1 MHKTDNTANM
11 LNSSAQSIILQALL
25 RRRAAVQSQLEE
37 ALAQPGSYS
46 IQGSYSE
53 TARAV
58 TEYRDEIARLDAQIR
73 AVTSGQ
79 GDLSYQYPTH
89 V

>member
-1 MHKTDNTANM
+1 M
-11 LNSSAQSIILQALL
+11 LNIEVQSNILTVLL
-25 RRRAAVQSQLEE
+25 KRRAVVQQQLDV
-37 ALAQPGSYS
+37 ALTSPASYS

-58 TEYRDEIARLDAQIR
+58 ADYRDQVARLDAQIR
-73 AVTSGQ
+73 AIASGQ
-79 GDLSYQYPTH
+79 GDVTYNYPTK

>member
-1 MHKTDNTANM
+1 M
-11 LNSSAQSIILQALL
+11 LDPQAQSLILQTLL
-25 RRRAAVQSQLEE
+25 RRRAQVMRQLDD

-53 TARAV
+53 TARSVAD
-58 TEYRDEIARLDAQIR
+58 YRDQVARLDAQIR
-73 AVTSGQ
+73 AIASGQ
-79 GDLSYQYPTH
+79 GDVTYNYPTK

>member
-1 MHKTDNTANM
+1 M
-11 LNSSAQSIILQALL
+11 LEPQAQSLILQALL
-25 RRRAAVQSQLEE
+25 RRRAQVMRQLDE

-58 TEYRDEIARLDAQIR
+58 ADYRDQVARLDAQIR
-73 AVTSGQ
+73 AIASGQ
-79 GDLSYQYPTH
+79 GDVTYNYPTM

>member
-1 MHKTDNTANM
+1 M
-11 LNSSAQSIILQALL
+11 LEPQAQSRILQTLL
-25 RRRAAVQSQLEE
+25 RRRAQVMRQLDE

-53 TARAV
+53 TTRAV
-58 TEYRDEIARLDAQIR
+58 ADYRDQVARLDAQIR
-73 AVTSGQ
+73 AIASGQ
-79 GDLSYQYPTH
+79 GDVTYNYPTK